1 MSVVLEDVRKVFADP
16 KRLERAVTAVDGIS
30 LEIRDGE
37 MVTLLGP
44 SGCGKTTAL
53 RIIAGFET
61 PTSGRVL
68 IAGEDVSHL
77 PPHARNTAMVFQ
89 SYAIFPHL
97 SVAGNVAFGLEMR
110 GLPKGKIASRV
121 AEILDLVELAGLEH
135 RSPEQL
141 SGGQQQRVAL
151 ARAIITEPRVL
162 LFDEPLSNLD
172 AKLRE
177 QMRGEVRKL
186 QRRLRIT
193 SVYVTHDQAEA
204 MALSDR
210 VVVMRSGRVQ
220 QVGSPLEIYARPA
233 NRFVADFIGR
243 VNFLEGR
250 VVSCGA
256 DRVRLTVRGRV
267 LELPSPESAGYP
279 PAGGYPTA
287 GRSPSGGWL
296 RPSEAA
302 TAVVR
307 PETIRVAPL
316 LPGADPLF
324 TGTIRR
330 VVYLGATAEYEIDW
344 EGTTLLAVI
353 GSPLEQ
359 GVLAEGTRVGWD
371 FPTATT
377 HLLPAE
383 PTA

>member
-1 MSVVLEDVRKVFADP
+1 MSVVLENVRKVFGDP
-16 KRLERAVTAVDGIS
+16 AHPERTVTAVDGIS
-30 LEIRDGE
+30 LEVQDGE

-53 RIIAGFET
+53 RIIAGFES
-61 PTSGRVL
+61 PSAGRVL
-68 IAGEDVSHL
+68 IAGEDVTHQ

-97 SVAGNVAFGLEMR
+97 TVSGNIAFGLEMR
-110 GLPKGKIASRV
+110 GLPR
-121 AEILDLVELAGLEH
+121 AEIADRVERILELVELAGLAH

-177 QMRGEVRKL
+177 QMRVEVRKL

-210 VVVMRSGRVQ
+210 IVIMQAGRVQ

-250 VVSCGA
+250 VAATGPDGS
-256 DRVRLTVRGRV
+256 TVELRGRRLV
-267 LELPSPESAGYP
+267 VPSAHPALRAGD
-279 PAGGYPTA
+279 PA
-287 GRSPSGGWL
+287 L
-296 RPSEAA
+296 L
-302 TAVVR
+302 VVR
-307 PETIRVAPL
+307 PETIRLGAAPAAGSS
-316 LPGADPLF
+316 PF
-324 TGTIRR
+324 SGTIRR
-330 VVYLGATAEYEIDW
+330 SMYLGATAEYEIEWD
-344 EGTTLLAVI
+344 GATLLAVSH
-353 GSPLEQ
+353 SPLEQ
-359 GVLAEGTRVGWD
+359 GLLAEGATVDFD
-371 FPTATT
+371 FPPATT

-383 PTA
+383 PAAP

>member
-1 MSVVLEDVRKVFADP
+1 MSVALENVTKVFDDP
-16 KRLERAVTAVDGIS
+16 QRPGGAVTAVDGVS
-30 LEIRDGE
+30 LQVQEGE
-37 MVTLLGP
+37 LVTLLGP

-53 RIIAGFET
+53 RMVAGFET
-61 PTSGRVL
+61 PTAGRVL
-68 IAGEDVSHL
+68 IGERDVSHL

-97 SVAGNVAFGLEMR
+97 TVAGNVAFGLEMR
-110 GLPKGKIASRV
+110 GVPREEIADRV
-121 AEILDLVELAGLEH
+121 AATLDLVGLAGLVH

-186 QRRLRIT
+186 QRRLGIT
-193 SVYVTHDQAEA
+193 SIYVTHDQAEA

-210 VVVMRSGRVQ
+210 IVVMDRGRVQ
-220 QVGSPLEIYARPA
+220 QVGTPFEIYAHPA

-250 VVSCGA
+250 VLAAGE
-256 DRVRLTVRGRV
+256 DGVRLEIHGRTLTLGGPCTGV
-267 LELPSPESAGYP
+267 KAG
-279 PAGGYPTA
+279 
-287 GRSPSGGWL
+287 
-296 RPSEAA
+296 EAV

-307 PETIRVAPL
+307 PETLRLTPLSGDAP
-316 LPGADPLF
+316 F
-324 TGTIRR
+324 VGTIRR
-330 VVYLGATAEYEIDW
+330 ATYAGSIVEYEVDW
-344 EGTTLLAVI
+344 EGTSLLAVV
-353 GSPLEQ
+353 GSPLEY
-359 GVLAEGTRVGWD
+359 GLLREGTRVAFE
-371 FPTATT
+371 FPAATV
-377 HLLPAE
+377 HLLPRSAPE
-383 PTA
+383 NG

>member
-16 KRLERAVTAVDGIS
+16 ERPERTVVAVDGVS
-30 LEIRDGE
+30 LEIREGE
-37 MVTLLGP
+37 LVTLLGP

-68 IAGEDVSHL
+68 IGGQDVSHL
-77 PPHARNTAMVFQ
+77 PPHTRNTAMVFQ

-97 SVAGNVAFGLEMR
+97 TVAENVAFGLQMR
-110 GLPKGKIASRV
+110 SVPKRDISTRV
-121 AEILDLVELAGLEH
+121 RAILELVELGGLEH
-135 RSPEQL
+135 RAPEQL

-177 QMRGEVRKL
+177 QMRGEVRSL
-186 QRRLRIT
+186 QRRLGIT

-210 VVVMRSGRVQ
+210 IVVMQAGRVQ
-220 QVGSPLEIYARPA
+220 QEGSPFEIYARPA

-250 VVSCGA
+250 VVAVEGKST
-256 DRVRLTVRGRV
+256 RLDVRGV
-267 LELPSPESAGYP
+267 ILEVPSPAAPLSTGH
-279 PAGGYPTA
+279 PAT
-287 GRSPSGGWL
+287 L
-296 RPSEAA
+296 
-302 TAVVR
+302 VVR
-307 PETIRVAPL
+307 PETIHLAPT
-316 LPGADPLF
+316 AAAEASAF
-324 TGTIRR
+324 RGTIRR
-330 VVYLGATAEYEIDW
+330 TVYLGSTIEYEIEW
-344 EGTTLLAVI
+344 GKTTILAVI
-353 GSPLEQ
+353 GSPLEH
-359 GVLAEGTRVGWD
+359 GILAEGAEVAFN
-371 FPTATT
+371 FPPGTT
-377 HLLPAE
+377 HLLPGA
-383 PTA
+383 A

>member
-16 KRLERAVTAVDGIS
+16 ERPERAVTAVDGIS
-30 LEIRDGE
+30 LTIQDGE

-53 RIIAGFET
+53 RIVAGFES
-61 PTSGRVL
+61 PTAGRVL
-68 IAGEDVSHL
+68 IADEDVTHL
-77 PPHARNTAMVFQ
+77 PPHSRNTAMVFQ

-110 GLPKGKIASRV
+110 GVPKAETAARV
-121 AEILDLVELAGLEH
+121 ERILDLVELSGLGH

-210 VVVMRSGRVQ
+210 IVVMQAGRVR

-233 NRFVADFIGR
+233 DRFVADFIGR
-243 VNFLEGR
+243 VNFLPGR
-250 VVSCGA
+250 VRALGPDGA
-256 DRVRLTVRGRV
+256 RVDVHGRELAVPSADARLRSG
-267 LELPSPESAGYP
+267 E
-279 PAGGYPTA
+279 PA
-287 GRSPSGGWL
+287 SV
-296 RPSEAA
+296 
-302 TAVVR
+302 VVR
-307 PETIRVAPL
+307 PETIRLAASGGP
-316 LPGADPLF
+316 F
-324 TGTIRR
+324 EGTIRR
-330 VVYLGATAEYEIDW
+330 ATYLGATAEYEIEWD
-344 EGTTLLAVI
+344 GISLLAVI
-353 GSPLEQ
+353 GSPLEH
-359 GVLAEGTRVGWD
+359 GLLAEGAAVTFD
-371 FPTATT
+371 FPPATA

-383 PTA
+383 A